1 MRGGHLRGDGGSQEP
16 CGSRTATRTCL
27 MGSIPAG
34 LFRPTRRHAAS
45 RRPRDEV
52 GGGIT
57 ERAVRDDVA
66 RALQGLEDAAR
77 PTVVT
82 DGDRV
87 LQIITNL
94 LSNAFRWT
102 PDGGRVAYAGPAA
115 DDAPFVLLPDM
126 PAPETADTRAGPLA
140 APEPVTVPALQ
151 PITAS
156 RAWFDAVDANPFH
169 GGLLSGLRDY
179 A

>member
-1 MRGGHLRGDGGSQEP
+1 VAVTWANVLAELERVRANPE
-16 CGSRTATRTCL
+16 
-27 MGSIPAG
+27 
-34 LFRPTRRHAAS
+34 AAA
-45 RRPRDEV
+45 
-52 GGGIT
+52 
-57 ERAVRDDVA
+57 ERAAD
-66 RALQGLEDAAR
+66 ALAAFDA
-77 PTVVT
+77 
-82 DGDRV
+82 
-87 LQIITNL
+87 
-94 LSNAFRWT
+94 
-102 PDGGRVAYAGPAA
+102 AGPAA

-140 APEPVTVPALQ
+140 APEAVTVPALQ